1 MSDVQD
7 GAATAKDLSFE
18 DALAELEAAVRQLE
32 EGNLPLTEAIAL
44 YERGMGLA
52 QQCSDLLDGA
62 QLQVEQLTLVNGRQ
76 QRGFFFADEQA

>member
-7 GAATAKDLSFE
+7 AAATAKNLSFE

>member
-7 GAATAKDLSFE
+7 AAATAKDLSFE
-18 DALAELEAAVRQLE
+18 NALAELEAAVRQLE

-76 QRGFFFADEQA
+76 QRGFFFADGQA

>member
-7 GAATAKDLSFE
+7 AAATTKGLSFE
-18 DALAELEAAVRQLE
+18 DALAELEATVRQLE

-62 QLQVEQLTLVNGRQ
+62 QLQVEQLTLVNGQQ
-76 QRGFFFADEQA
+76 QRGFFFAEEQA

>member
-7 GAATAKDLSFE
+7 AAATAKSLSFE
-18 DALAELEAAVRQLE
+18 DALAELEATVRQLE

-52 QQCSDLLDGA
+52 QQCSDLLDAA

>member
-7 GAATAKDLSFE
+7 TAATVKALSFE
-18 DALAELEAAVRQLE
+18 DALAELEATVRQLE

-52 QQCSDLLDGA
+52 QQCSDLLDAA
-62 QLQVEQLTLVNGRQ
+62 QLQVEQLTLVNGQQ
-76 QRGFFFADEQA
+76 QRGFFFAEEQA